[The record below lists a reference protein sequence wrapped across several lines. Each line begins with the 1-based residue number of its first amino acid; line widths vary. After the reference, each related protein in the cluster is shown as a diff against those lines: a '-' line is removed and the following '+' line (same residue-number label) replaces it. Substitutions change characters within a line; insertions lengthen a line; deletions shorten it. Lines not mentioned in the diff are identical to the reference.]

1 MKKKITK
8 ILLLLA
14 IILLPLGAAKALGT
28 KTGNSVYVAK
38 DEIVSGNFYAAG
50 NNITIDGTIS
60 GDLIAAAQTIN
71 VNGRVEGD
79 IIAAAQDININGE
92 VGGNVRVAGTAIALN
107 GAVARNVNVFGSNII
122 IGNNA
127 RIGWDIFAA
136 GVTLEMRGNVDGGL
150 SGTVGHGLV
159 SGKIG
164 KNINLKIS
172 ENNLNEGLII
182 SPEASVGGGIIYTS
196 QKPAQISEKAS
207 IGGKVEQKIPEAK
220 PTNWLAIW
228 ALAKVYA
235 FFSALVVGLVLVF
248 LGKKVTPKIL
258 EKIEEKPFKML
269 LPGLIIMLVLP
280 PIAIILAFTIIGIPM
295 ALIISAWWL
304 VATYVARIFTA
315 ILIGQIVLKNLTK
328 KREIPL
334 IWSLIL
340 GVTISWLLFAIP
352 FIGWMLCL
360 FAIWFGLGGIW
371 TYVSGQF
378 KNL

>member
-1 MKKKITK
+1 MKNKITK

-14 IILLPLGAAKALGT
+14 LILLPLGAAKAIGT

-79 IIAAAQDININGE
+79 IIVAAQDININGE
-92 VGGNVRVAGTAIALN
+92 VGGNVRVAGTSISLN
-107 GAVARNVNVFGSNII
+107 GTVARNVNVFGSNII
-122 IGNNA
+122 IGSNA
-127 RIGWDIFAA
+127 RIGWDVFAA

-150 SGTVGHGLV
+150 SGSVGHGLV

-182 SPEASVGGGIIYTS
+182 SPEASVGGGIIYTA
-196 QKPAQISEKAS
+196 KNPAQISEKAS
-207 IGGKVEQKIPEAK
+207 IGGKIEQKIPETK
-220 PTNWLAIW
+220 STNWFAVW
-228 ALAKVYA
+228 ALAKIYA
-235 FFSALVVGLVLVF
+235 IFSALVVGLVLVF
-248 LGKKVTPKIL
+248 LGRKITPKIL

-280 PIAIILAFTIIGIPM
+280 PIALILAFTIIGIPM

-304 VATYVARIFTA
+304 VATYVAKIFTA
-315 ILIGQIVLKNLTK
+315 ILVGQLILKALFK
-328 KREIPL
+328 KGSVPL

-340 GVTISWLLFAIP
+340 GVIVLWLLFAIP

-371 TYVSGQF
+371 TYASGQL